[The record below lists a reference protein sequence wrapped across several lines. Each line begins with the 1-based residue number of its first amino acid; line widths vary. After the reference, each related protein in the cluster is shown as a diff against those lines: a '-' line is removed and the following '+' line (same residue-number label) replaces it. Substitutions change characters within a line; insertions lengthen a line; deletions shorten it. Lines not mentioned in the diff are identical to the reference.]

1 MTKVRETDSLIGA
14 DVPLWKFYAFP
25 FPLAPGIA
33 LPFGSAHVFTIFLQP
48 LKSESLRRQALDV
61 ALCFRSNVTISIQ
74 RPKNKKTII
83 LSIDTV
89 EMEYERIFDENTIK
103 RRHIVREN

>member
-48 LKSESLRRQALDV
+48 LKSESLRRQGLDV
-61 ALCFRSNVTISIQ
+61 ALCFRSNVTISFELTQ
-74 RPKNKKTII
+74 VVENNPKTEK
-83 LSIDTV
+83 
-89 EMEYERIFDENTIK
+89 
-103 RRHIVREN
+103 

>member
-33 LPFGSAHVFTIFLQP
+33 LLFGSAHVFTIFLQP

-61 ALCFRSNVTISIQ
+61 ALCFRSNVTISFELTQIVENH
-74 RPKNKKTII
+74 PKTEKEEDNYFIYRYSRNGI
-83 LSIDTV
+83 
-89 EMEYERIFDENTIK
+89 
-103 RRHIVREN
+103 